1 MVIVAVTVVVE
12 VPIATIAIT
21 AMEAATT
28 ATMSTATTTTT
39 AIAIAIA
46 NMLVAPADPRPAC
59 GKNATTTPII
69 MNRKV
74 AVVEY
79 DLVPM
84 LPVEISN
91 AAVLADPNP
100 EVHRRLVVWVNKPPV
115 FDGKAVTE
123 ALMEMEMKMEVEVV
137 ENDRKVVAEESR

>member
-39 AIAIAIA
+39 AIAIA

-59 GKNATTTPII
+59 GKNATTPII

-100 EVHRRLVVWVNKPPV
+100 EVHRRLVVWGNKLPV